1 MEGEAQVPS
10 NTLRNILIVVAIVA
24 VISLALNIYM
34 LNEISGVEKTQQA
47 AAADVKALTH
57 RVSTGEANLKASTE
71 ELASKLGMTEQQFRA
86 NLTTRAAQLEK
97 EQRAAEQRLTK
108 EQQAAIGQVN
118 TDVAGVRTEIGG
130 AKTDIASTRTDLE
143 ATKAKLERTI
153 GDLGMQSGLIAHT
166 QQELDYLKHKGD
178 KNYAEFTLIKGQKP
192 TPVSTVSLQLKKLDQ
207 KKGKFTMNVLADDK
221 TIEKKDR
228 NLMEPLQFYTGRDR
242 LLYELVVFT
251 MDKNKVTGYISSPKG
266 IAAPAAAQ

>member
-1 MEGEAQVPS
+1 MEGEAPATS
-10 NTLRNILIVVAIVA
+10 NILRNILIAVAIVA

-34 LNEISGVEKTQQA
+34 LSEISSVEKTQQA
-47 AAADVKALTH
+47 TAAEVKTLTH
-57 RVSTGEANLKASTE
+57 RVTTNETNMKASTE
-71 ELASKLGMTEQQFRA
+71 ELASKLGMTTQQFQA
-86 NLTTRAAQLEK
+86 NLASRSAQLERQ
-97 EQRAAEQRLTK
+97 QRAAEQRLAK

-118 TDVAGVRTEIGG
+118 TEVAGVKTDLGG
-130 AKTDIASTRTDLE
+130 AKTDIASTKSDLD

-166 QQELDYLKHKGD
+166 REELEYLKHKGD
-178 KNYAEFTLIKGQKP
+178 KNYNEFTLIKGQKP
-192 TPVSTVSLQLKKLDQ
+192 TPVSTVSLQLKKLDL

-242 LLYELVVFT
+242 QLYELVVFT
-251 MDKNKVTGYISSPKG
+251 MDKNKVTGYIASPKNL
-266 IAAPAAAQ
+266 AAPAAQ